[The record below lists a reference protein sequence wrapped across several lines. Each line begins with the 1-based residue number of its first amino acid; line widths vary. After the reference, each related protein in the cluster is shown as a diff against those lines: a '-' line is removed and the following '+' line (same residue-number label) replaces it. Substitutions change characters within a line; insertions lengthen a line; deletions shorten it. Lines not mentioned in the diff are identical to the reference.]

1 MKKIL
6 FISSSR
12 ADYGLIRDV
21 VLQTQKINKNT
32 YLMVTG
38 SHLSSE
44 FGQTIKE
51 IQRDKIKKIIKKKLF
66 KNKIHKKNFSDMQI
80 SNYIAKSINI
90 TAKVLKSLSPDIM
103 VILGDRYELLGS
115 AISAMSFRIPI
126 VHIHGGE
133 VTMGAFD
140 DSIRNSI
147 SKLSHLHFP
156 VHEQYKKRLIQLGE
170 NPNTIFNYGALG
182 AHSIS
187 KTKLLSKFKLEKKL
201 SIQLNKKIILV
212 TYHPVTLEKDQSKY
226 QIKNLIKFLNTL
238 NDEIIIITSS
248 NFDNESNII
257 KKEILNFSRNKDN
270 VFYYNSLGNEVYI
283 SLMKVA
289 YLVIGNSSSGVLETP
304 SFGIKTINIGNRQR
318 GRIIPRNVINCDYS
332 YNSINKAFNKIKKLP
347 IKKSNLFYKKNTPI
361 KIAKKILNFKFNL
374 KKFFYDL

>member
-21 VLQTQKINKNT
+21 VLQTQKVNKNT

-80 SNYIAKSINI
+80 SNYIAESINI
-90 TAKVLKSLSPDIM
+90 TAKVLQSLSPDIM

-115 AISAMSFRIPI
+115 AISAMSFRTPI

-140 DSIRNSI
+140 DSIRNSL

-304 SFGIKTINIGNRQR
+304 SFGTKTINIGNRQR